1 MSIIRSA
8 LEAFANFEGAPFGI
22 QEEIERW
29 ESVFEGRE
37 EALRTWLRPRFKHKK
52 WVPLEAAAAAL
63 GVDVA
68 TESQGVGPIGPIS
81 RQWSEASVRWPC
93 GPQEARVRASQA
105 QQVASRRAGPT
116 EEEAREWTRALTTAR
131 VADGHPPH
139 RLVGPARYEVE
150 STWNEAYCIAR
161 SKGRYCLS
169 DEQDRAFTAYL
180 RDADRQ
186 DAAAGWEVPLSPTA
200 QAQAEEE
207 ADAGLP
213 PAARRFVGR

>member
-1 MSIIRSA
+1 MSIVRAA

-29 ESVFEGRE
+29 EAVFEGRE
-37 EALRTWLRPRFKHKK
+37 EALRTWLRPRFKGKK
-52 WVPLEAAAAAL
+52 WIPLEQAASAL
-63 GVDVA
+63 GVDLGTEAEGVA
-68 TESQGVGPIGPIS
+68 PAGPIA
-81 RQWSEASVRWPC
+81 RQWSEASTRFPC
-93 GPQEARVRASQA
+93 GPREARVRAQQSA
-105 QQVASRRAGPT
+105 QVSGRRGPT

-131 VADGHPPH
+131 VADGNHPH

-150 STWNEAYCIAR
+150 SAWNEAYCIAR
-161 SKGRYCLS
+161 AKGRYCLS